1 MTSEARRKFLVLPII
16 RAKRAYEARFY
27 KMTRTVVTYALLLS
41 VAVVIIV
48 PIWWVAVSSLTT
60 RETVWKNVLP
70 FSWRAFLPEQFTLEG
85 YRAIFEKDFGRA
97 LLNTFFL
104 GASTVAL
111 STAVCALAG
120 FAFAR
125 LRFRGKNVL
134 FGFVVFSFMVPGDI
148 TIIPSF
154 KLINDLG
161 WINTWQAL
169 IVPGLA
175 NGVVIFLFRQFFAEI
190 PQELIDV
197 ARVDGAN
204 WLQVLARIILPI
216 SKPVLITAGVLIF
229 LGQWNSFFWP
239 MLVAPAPEFRVV
251 QVAVS
256 IIGVE
261 QQINLW
267 DQMFA
272 SATLAMIVPILLVLP
287 FQKYYVGGIMGS
299 GLKG

>member
-1 MTSEARRKFLVLPII
+1 MIKSADSYASPAAVVKQPGIIKWRKVVRTISTYTLLLAVAIVIVLPIWWI
-16 RAKRAYEARFY
+16 AASSFV
-27 KMTRTVVTYALLLS
+27 TRQN
-41 VAVVIIV
+41 
-48 PIWWVAVSSLTT
+48 
-60 RETVWKNVLP
+60 VWKNVLP
-70 FSWRAFLPEQFTLEG
+70 FSWRALIPTEFTLEG
-85 YRAIFEKDFGRA
+85 YQAIFDKDFGYA
-97 LLNTFFL
+97 LTNTFFL
-104 GASTVAL
+104 GVVTVIL
-111 STAVCALAG
+111 SIAVCALAG

-125 LRFRGKNVL
+125 MNFRGKRIL
-134 FGFVVFSFMVPGDI
+134 FGFVLFSFMVPGDI

-154 KLINDLG
+154 KLIDNLG

-175 NGVVIFLFRQFFAEI
+175 SGVVIFLFRQFFAEI
-190 PQELIDV
+190 PQDLIDA

-204 WLQVLARIILPI
+204 WLEVLVRIILPI
-216 SKPVLITAGVLIF
+216 SKPVLISAAVLIF

-239 MLVAPAPEFRVV
+239 MLVAPDPRYRVV

-261 QQINLW
+261 QNINLW
-267 DQMFA
+267 EQMFA

-287 FQKYYVGGIMGS
+287 FQKYYVGGIVGS

>member
-1 MTSEARRKFLVLPII
+1 MTGKADKLVVAPTI
-16 RAKRAYEARFY
+16 RAKRLYEAKFS
-27 KMTRTVVTYALLLS
+27 KVARTALTYALLLA
-41 VAVVIIV
+41 VALVIIV
-48 PIWWVAVSSLTT
+48 PIWWVAVSSFTT

-70 FSWRAFLPEQFTLEG
+70 FSWRAFVPEQFSLEG
-85 YRAIFEKDFGRA
+85 YQAIFEKDFGQA

-104 GASTVAL
+104 GASTVVL
-111 STAVCALAG
+111 STIVCALAG

-125 LRFRGKNVL
+125 LHFRGKNIL
-134 FGFVVFSFMVPGDI
+134 FGLVIFSFMVPADI

-154 KLINDLG
+154 KLVNDLG
-161 WINTWQAL
+161 WLNTWQAL

-175 NGVVIFLFRQFFAEI
+175 NGIVIFLFRQFFAEI
-190 PQELIDV
+190 PQDLIDV
-197 ARVDGAN
+197 ARVDGAS
-204 WLQVLARIILPI
+204 WLQVLARVILPI

-272 SATLAMIVPILLVLP
+272 SATLAMVVPILLVLP